1 MVSYTIE
8 GTVQNEWKRSY
19 FKVVIIIL
27 LQRISNH
34 FYDVYTGDEEG
45 IRTRLFP

>member
-19 FKVVIIIL
+19 FKVVIIVAENKQPL
-27 LQRISNH
+27 L
-34 FYDVYTGDEEG
+34 
-45 IRTRLFP
+45 